1 MKPNAISD
9 VMLHALE
16 NLKEGVT
23 ITNPNVEDNTL
34 IYVNNGYCVMTGYD
48 KIDILGRNCRF
59 LQGKETNQE
68 TVKELRTAIKNKENT
83 VQEIVN
89 YKKDGTLFWNRLSI
103 THIFNN
109 SKEVSYIIGI
119 QEDITAKKEK
129 EVLLREINNQKLI
142 NKTSLIA
149 EEKQKREIGEEL
161 HDNVNQI
168 LATLKL
174 YISVALNNEEK
185 QTEMLGKSEKMIIY
199 AMEEIRKLSKNL
211 VGPSIKKETFQQA
224 VSELIYSM
232 QLALP
237 FFIELIY
244 DEGIEED
251 LSESM
256 MITFF
261 RIIQEQLNNIIK
273 YANPN
278 TVKIEFSMDDAMI
291 YLSIKDDGVGF
302 DKEITVHGIGLI
314 NMSHRVEMEAGNFT
328 VVTSIGNG
336 CEIKVDL
343 PKAKI
348 RKN

>member
-1 MKPNAISD
+1 MKNVIITD
-9 VMLHALE
+9 VMLLALE

-23 ITNPNVEDNTL
+23 ITNPNTEDNTL

-68 TVKELRTAIKNKENT
+68 TVKEIRTAINNRENT
-83 VQEIVN
+83 VQELVN

-103 THIFNN
+103 THIFDD
-109 SKEVSYIIGI
+109 SKEVFYIIGI

-129 EVLLREINNQKLI
+129 ESLLREINNQKLI
-142 NKTSLIA
+142 NKTTLIA

-168 LATLKL
+168 LATLNL
-174 YISVALNNEEK
+174 YISVALNHEER
-185 QTEMLGKSEKMIIY
+185 QREMLEKSEEMISY

-211 VGPSIKKETFQQA
+211 VGPSIKKESFQDS

-237 FFIELIY
+237 FSIELVY
-244 DEGIEED
+244 DESIEEN

-261 RIIQEQLNNIIK
+261 RIIQEQLTNIIK

-278 TVKIEFSMDDAMI
+278 TIKIEFSMDNAMI

-302 DKEITVHGIGLI
+302 NKEITANGIGLK
-314 NMSHRVEMEAGNFT
+314 NMSHRVEMEAGDFT
-328 VVTSIGNG
+328 VVTSLGNG
-336 CEIKVDL
+336 CEIKIAL
-343 PKAKI
+343 PKV
-348 RKN
+348 KN